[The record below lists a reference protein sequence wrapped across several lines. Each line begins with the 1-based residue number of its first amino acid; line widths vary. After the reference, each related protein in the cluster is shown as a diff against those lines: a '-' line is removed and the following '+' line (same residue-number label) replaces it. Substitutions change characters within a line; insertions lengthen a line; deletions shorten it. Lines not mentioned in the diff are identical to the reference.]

1 MRDEGKLLEIIASIH
16 EAAVEPTT
24 WPDVLERIADAV
36 GRASMA
42 LITAEGFDEPVDVWL
57 ARYDPACVEARFR
70 HYARPEVNA
79 GVRAA
84 MAMLPLQVVPRKQIS
99 NDREFERDPAAR
111 SILIAQGLYHG
122 CIANLHRAG
131 PLLSTVTIYRPR
143 RAGDFERAE
152 IGILRRLV
160 PHLGGALRVHRYLS
174 ASQIHRHQAEEAL
187 NQLDI
192 GLLLLADDGRI
203 EFDNRAARNL
213 LRRGDGIKAHGGKLR
228 ASHHADNARLAGAI
242 ARAAGQ
248 VAPRMVQALRLDRGP
263 GRRPLQV
270 WAVPLPREPRSF
282 LVETSPSDVMVLV
295 VDPELTPAPPV
306 EALRALYGLTQA
318 EARLTC
324 GLLKGER
331 LEDYAERSGIS
342 MNTARTHLKSVF
354 AKTDTDRQAEL
365 VRLLSR
371 ALHCPE

>member
-1 MRDEGKLLEIIASIH
+1 MRDEGKLLELIASIH

-24 WPDVLERIADAV
+24 WPGVLERIADAV
-36 GRASMA
+36 GRASIA
-42 LITAEGFDEPVDVWL
+42 LVTAEDFDEPVDVWL
-57 ARYDPACVEARFR
+57 ARYDLASVDARFR

-84 MAMLPLQVVPRKQIS
+84 MAMPPLQVVPRRQIS
-99 NDREFERDPAAR
+99 NDREFEQDPAAR
-111 SILIAQGLYHG
+111 AILISQGLWHG
-122 CIANLHRAG
+122 CIATLHRAEA
-131 PLLSTVTIYRPR
+131 LLSTVTIYRPR
-143 RAGDFERAE
+143 PAGDFDRAE

-160 PHLGGALRVHRYLS
+160 PHLAGALRVHRYLS

-187 NQLDI
+187 NQLDV
-192 GLLLLADDGRI
+192 GLLLLAEDGRI
-203 EFDNRAARNL
+203 EFGYRAATNA
-213 LRRGDGIKAHGGKLR
+213 LRRCEGIKARGGKLS

-248 VAPRMVQALRLDRGP
+248 VAPRTVEALRLDRGP

-282 LVETSPSDVMVLV
+282 LLGTSASDVMVLLI
-295 VDPELTPAPPV
+295 DPELTPAPPL
-306 EALRALYGLTQA
+306 EALRSLYGLTEA

-331 LEDYAERSGIS
+331 LEDYAEHTGIS

-354 AKTDTDRQAEL
+354 AKTDTNRQAEL

-371 ALHCPE
+371 ALHGPE